1 VAAKNDAKAA
11 GTKIIRAFTNEFIR
25 YSTAVSVEDK
35 RSLGVHIPD
44 PTPTPIPDPKTRP
57 EFGLRVA
64 DIRKIRGDFRDQG
77 SESKARPYG
86 MDGAVV
92 SFAVADAAVT
102 STGGLTRSFLATRTP
117 FTLEFTDEERGKIV
131 SVALQWQNEK
141 GRKGGFSEIQS
152 TIIP

>member
-1 VAAKNDAKAA
+1 
-11 GTKIIRAFTNEFIR
+11 
-25 YSTAVSVEDK
+25 
-35 RSLGVHIPD
+35 
-44 PTPTPIPDPKTRP
+44 
-57 EFGLRVA
+57 
-64 DIRKIRGDFRDQG
+64 
-77 SESKARPYG
+77 

-92 SFAVADAAVT
+92 SFVVKDTAAA
-102 STGGLTRSFLATRTP
+102 STGELTRSFLATRTP